1 MDTPKP
7 TWTRDK
13 LHMDTPKPTWTCAKR
28 QEHIRV
34 VVWSIVG
41 VALVSLC
48 YLLYLRESQFEIAL
62 EWSCMA
68 PLPQSAYA
76 LESETTGSMFTREF
90 LVSFKASEA
99 DIRAWLAVSPG
110 VQGQVMDSA
119 DSVTIYSIKP
129 CEGAQFAQVLVNW
142 KAALVIIRAH
152 WS

>member
-1 MDTPKP
+1 MDTPTPTSTHDKP
-7 TWTRDK
+7 HIDKENLTR
-13 LHMDTPKPTWTCAKR
+13 TYAQR
-28 QEHIRV
+28 QKHIRV
-34 VVWSIVG
+34 VVWSVVG

-48 YLLYLRESQFEIAL
+48 YLFYLRESQLEIAL

-76 LESETTGSMFTREF
+76 LASETTGSMFTREF

-119 DSVTIYSIKP
+119 DSVMIYSIKP

-142 KAALVIIRAH
+142 KASLVIIRAY